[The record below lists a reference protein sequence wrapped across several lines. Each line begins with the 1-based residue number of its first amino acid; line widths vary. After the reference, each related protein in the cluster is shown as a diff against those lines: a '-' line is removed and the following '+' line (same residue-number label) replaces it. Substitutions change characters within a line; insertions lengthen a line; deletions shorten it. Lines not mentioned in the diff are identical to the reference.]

1 MTQHLTIRHFKPIN
15 VPASLTSLQGP
26 AAGTVSL
33 PHHIVWAPGTNE
45 YDLGD
50 LGAATVVYQ
59 AVLTEGTTA
68 EICKYLNADRL
79 IQLWPR
85 LSLDRFI
92 IDAWASRFPELK
104 GRGWAPPHVTI
115 SNETLH
121 ASH

>member
-33 PHHIVWAPGTNE
+33 PHHLVWAPGTNE

-50 LGAATVVYQ
+50 LGAAAVVYQ

-92 IDAWASRFPELK
+92 IDAWESRFPELK
-104 GRGWAPPHVTI
+104 GRGWAPPLVTI
-115 SNETLH
+115 SNETLL